1 MSLRGVSCPF
11 RAALN
16 PGIPWRLSGRSCN
29 RVQRKF
35 TTKQVI
41 RLAIVPVIAI
51 GASLTAW
58 KLGYFELDR
67 RREVGQLVQGLR
79 GIPGIQLMY
88 LAAYAV
94 AVALCL
100 PVVVMTIIGGAF
112 FGPVFG
118 PVFAWS
124 GALLGT
130 AVTHTLASR
139 VAREPLRR
147 LFGDHKLLRQLR
159 NDVSVVGL
167 FSIRIIPIAPFGIF
181 AYVSGLAGVKLWRL
195 LLATAFAMVPS
206 VVAYGYVGAELM
218 RGLTDDPDAAGR
230 ALRVAGY
237 VTIGM
242 FMLSIVPTVIRRIR
256 GKS

>member
-1 MSLRGVSCPF
+1 
-11 RAALN
+11 
-16 PGIPWRLSGRSCN
+16 
-29 RVQRKF
+29 VQRKF
-35 TTKQVI
+35 STRQVI

-51 GASLTAW
+51 GASLAAW

-67 RREVGQLVQGLR
+67 RREIGQLVQGLR
-79 GIPGIQLMY
+79 GVPGVHVIY
-88 LAAYAV
+88 LAAYGL

-100 PVVVMTIIGGAF
+100 PVVVMTIISGAF
-112 FGPVFG
+112 FGPILG

-130 AVTHTLASR
+130 ALTHTLASR

-147 LFGDHKLLRQLR
+147 VFGDHKLLRQLR

-167 FSIRIIPIAPFGIF
+167 FSIRIIPIAPFGVF

-195 LLATAFAMVPS
+195 LLATAFAMIPS

-218 RGLTDDPDAAGR
+218 RGLTDDPEAAGR

-242 FMLSIVPTVIRRIR
+242 FMLSIVPTVVRKVR
-256 GKS
+256 GSS